1 MSGNVFKSLNLY
13 RHNKNTRKAYIDI
26 SLDNY
31 REIYNEWDFSP
42 QIKKD
47 LDSDLLEFLKGS
59 AEEIPDN
66 YKIEIVCHLPEG
78 IRNPQKEQ
86 TSSESFRNIFRYNIR
101 RLDFKLK
108 RKNKEM
114 AFYAVAGLILITL
127 GNVVSRS
134 AILPGEIL
142 GEGFYIGGW
151 VLFWELFSTIFFNHN
166 EYRNERQDL
175 KRLYHADISYHYIG
189 KEEEASGPRI
199 FT

>member
-1 MSGNVFKSLNLY
+1 MSANVFKSLKLFRY
-13 RHNKNTRKAYIDI
+13 NKQAKKAYIDI
-26 SLDNY
+26 SLDTY

-47 LDSDLLEFLKGS
+47 LDGDLLEFLKGS

-66 YKIEIVCHLPEG
+66 YKIEIVCHLPEN
-78 IRNPQKEQ
+78 IRNPEREQ
-86 TSSESFRNIFRYNIR
+86 ISTESFRNIFRYNIR

-127 GNVVSRS
+127 GNLVSKS
-134 AILPGEIL
+134 AILPAEII

-151 VLFWELFSTIFFNHN
+151 VLFWELFSSIFFNHN
-166 EYRNERQDL
+166 EFRNERQDL
-175 KRLYHADISYHYIG
+175 KRLYSADISYHYIQG
-189 KEEEASGPRI
+189 KE
-199 FT
+199 